1 MGEIRLKWQR
11 FARKLLYKLTPKIEK
26 DYRPYCKNCNHFYN
40 GIGNEC
46 VMTGDICWWV

>member
-1 MGEIRLKWQR
+1 MLRLKWQR